1 MNKKICNL
9 RLFRYFRRLI
19 YGKNPG
25 NMSPTEKKKVVVENN
40 LRWEDDGGPV
50 VEAPAPTDPLTEN
63 DPNQPADGSGNDTSS
78 LDVKS

>member
-1 MNKKICNL
+1 MNKKIYNL

-25 NMSPTEKKKVVVENN
+25 NMSPTEKRKAVVETS

-50 VEAPAPTDPLTEN
+50 VEAAAPTDPQTEN
-63 DPNQPADGSGNDTSS
+63 DPNQPADGSGNDPS
-78 LDVKS
+78 LFEVNS